1 MDKKTYLCRYHN
13 ILELIERKK
22 EYIAFCNE
30 RSSSIPGQDFTQPRV
45 DHTPSY
51 EAPFVKW
58 ILKASDAEA
67 ELKKLEEKAIR
78 VKAEIEATIA
88 TVNNEEL
95 EMILNYRYIDWLSW
109 DEICVKV
116 YCSQASIYRKHREAL
131 EKLHIKK

>member
-13 ILELIERKK
+13 LLEQIEKKK

-67 ELKKLEEKAIR
+67 ELRKLEEELPK
-78 VKAEIEATIA
+78 VKAEIENAISKIGD
-88 TVNNEEL
+88 EKL
-95 EMILNYRYIDWLSW
+95 QMILIYRYIDWMTW
-109 DEICVKV
+109 YEISKKV
-116 YCSQASIYRKHREAL
+116 YWSVASVKRKHEQALREL
-131 EKLHIKK
+131 KI